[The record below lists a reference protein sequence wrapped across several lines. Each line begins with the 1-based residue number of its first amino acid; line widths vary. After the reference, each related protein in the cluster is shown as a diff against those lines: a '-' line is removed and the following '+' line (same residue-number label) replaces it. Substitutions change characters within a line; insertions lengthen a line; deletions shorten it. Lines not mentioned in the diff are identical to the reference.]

1 METSLFHLA
10 ELQHSGFLGDSPE
23 TDKEIAAFI
32 TGSVSQDVN
41 QLGYISI
48 TNMPGSRI
56 DTQTT
61 PRTTCSEMLTL
72 VLEVRTPKSYR
83 MLPLGGKDCISQS
96 FKTPSLRSRNIFVD
110 ARLQL
115 VKDHDAFVHRQQ
127 LQD

>member
-1 METSLFHLA
+1 MHFAKRKIYRHRAHRKRGKHVAPPGATCCR
-10 ELQHSGFLGDSPE
+10 ELNYHVGMWNP
-23 TDKEIAAFI
+23 
-32 TGSVSQDVN
+32 
-41 QLGYISI
+41 
-48 TNMPGSRI
+48 MPGSRI

-61 PRTTCSEMLTL
+61 PGTTRSEMLTL

-96 FKTPSLRSRNIFVD
+96 FKTPSLRSRHIFVD